1 MLILEHF
8 QFILITGNALS
19 LCFARILPENR
30 FTLFGKRWQ
39 SDDTGV
45 LFMALFQS
53 LKGIMKQR
61 GQAFQKFW
69 QEISQD
75 EKTIER
81 RRQNRLAPNQSE
93 KFGCWRHRGIW

>member
-1 MLILEHF
+1 
-8 QFILITGNALS
+8 
-19 LCFARILPENR
+19 
-30 FTLFGKRWQ
+30 
-39 SDDTGV
+39 
-45 LFMALFQS
+45 MALFQS

-81 RRQNRLAPNQSE
+81 RRQSRLAPNQSE

>member
-1 MLILEHF
+1 M
-8 QFILITGNALS
+8 S
-19 LCFARILPENR
+19 
-30 FTLFGKRWQ
+30 
-39 SDDTGV
+39 
-45 LFMALFQS
+45 LFQS
-53 LKGIMKQR
+53 LKGMMKQR
-61 GQAFQKFW
+61 RQAFQQFW